1 VKFRIVKIF
10 HSRPVFLVNKEGDIG
25 GIAKSKKEREK
36 KNLAFRR
43 VYSKNINLK
52 SVKTRISS

>member
-1 VKFRIVKIF
+1 VTGKRE
-10 HSRPVFLVNKEGDIG
+10 PQKETC
-25 GIAKSKKEREK
+25 KKKEREK

>member
-1 VKFRIVKIF
+1 
-10 HSRPVFLVNKEGDIG
+10 VNREGG
-25 GIAKSKKEREK
+25 MGSIAKSKKEREK